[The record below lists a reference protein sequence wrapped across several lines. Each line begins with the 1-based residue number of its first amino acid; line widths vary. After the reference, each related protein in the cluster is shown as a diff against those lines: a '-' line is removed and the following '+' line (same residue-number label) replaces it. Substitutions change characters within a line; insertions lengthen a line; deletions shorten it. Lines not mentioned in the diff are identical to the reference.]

1 MRVEAADELG
11 RAKAAA
17 AAPLHRRVDELQT
30 ELSELQ
36 DLLTP
41 PAPGQAATHGKHAAS
56 PSDEQS
62 PKAKRTS
69 HKTTPERAAAASER
83 VTPTPLTPLCMNLGD
98 AGVVPVGFRR
108 SVRFGNIIPRS
119 MHSSSQSACRVYVRD
134 GEVVNSDDPAEA
146 STEKG
151 SSSGSK
157 GGSTSGES
165 SVADEVSQGVS
176 QATTQPPSQV
186 SDDDGSP

>member
-69 HKTTPERAAAASER
+69 HMTTPERAAAASER
-83 VTPTPLTPLCMNLGD
+83 VTLLTPLCMNLGD
-98 AGVVPVGFRR
+98 AGVVPAGFRR

-119 MHSSSQSACRVYVRD
+119 MHSSSQSARRVYVRD

-165 SVADEVSQGVS
+165 SAADEVSQGVS